1 MLFLIFYISPKFW
14 STEQNHEWMTSIKAI
29 IIYLGDAY
37 LAGEEGKKATQVGRL
52 GVLEINCFWLKE
64 KYPKMWEFEIPS
76 D

>member
-1 MLFLIFYISPKFW
+1 MDHG
-14 STEQNHEWMTSIKAI
+14 TESRVNELKVI

-37 LAGEEGKKATQVGRL
+37 LAGEEGKKKTTQVGRL
-52 GVLEINCFWLKE
+52 GVLEINCFWLKK